1 MSQCLSE
8 TCKDDRN
15 SCQSDAV
22 WCSLC
27 NCWSDISC
35 DNSDVRNDFVLRND
49 LWYVCLNGLIKKG
62 NDFNNSLF
70 SVHDQVEISGDTRDY
85 FETALDL
92 CVS

>member
-35 DNSDVRNDFVLRND
+35 HHSDVRNDFVLRND
-49 LWYVCLNGLIKKG
+49 LSYVCLNCLIKKG